1 MLSVRGGLVY
11 GIAASS
17 GVFTAYRR
25 VCKSDPP
32 PTPRLGGG
40 LMDKMDEKT
49 RIFMKISEITSV
61 IERFAPL
68 GWQESYDNA
77 GLIVGRP
84 DDEVH
89 KALLAVDVTEE
100 VLDEA
105 EAEGCD
111 IVLTH
116 HPIVFHALKRFNSAD
131 PVQRCVERAIRSRIA
146 LYACHTNL
154 DSAPGGMS
162 WRLAEMLGVGE
173 LEVLQPSEA
182 GVGVG
187 FGVVGELP
195 EAVDTVEFM
204 RFIQQRL
211 GVKAIRHSDTATSA
225 VRRVAVC
232 TGAGASLIGDARR
245 AGADIYI
252 TADLKYN
259 DFMAPDKALTVA
271 DIGHFES
278 EYCAIELLFDILSKN
293 LCTFAVRKSER
304 SRNPVNYLV

>member
-1 MLSVRGGLVY
+1 M
-11 GIAASS
+11 II
-17 GVFTAYRR
+17 
-25 VCKSDPP
+25 KQ
-32 PTPRLGGG
+32 
-40 LMDKMDEKT
+40 
-49 RIFMKISEITSV
+49 ITDV

-68 GWQESYDNA
+68 EWQESYDNA

-111 IVLTH
+111 LVITH
-116 HPIVFHALKRFNSAD
+116 HPIVFRALKRFNSAD
-131 PVQRCVERAIRSRIA
+131 PVERCVERAIRSRIA

-162 WRLAEMLGVGE
+162 WRLAEMLGVGN
-173 LEVLQPSEA
+173 LRVLQPSETGDGA
-182 GVGVG
+182 G

-204 RFIQQRL
+204 RIIQRRL
-211 GVKAIRHSDTATSA
+211 EVSVVRYSDIATSG

-232 TGAGASLIGDARR
+232 TGAGASLIGEARR

-252 TADLKYN
+252 MT
-259 DFMAPDKALTVA
+259 PDKALTVA

-278 EYCAIELLFDILSKN
+278 EYCAIQLIFDILSKN
-293 LCTFAVRKSER
+293 LFTFAVRKSER

>member
-1 MLSVRGGLVY
+1 
-11 GIAASS
+11 
-17 GVFTAYRR
+17 
-25 VCKSDPP
+25 
-32 PTPRLGGG
+32 
-40 LMDKMDEKT
+40 
-49 RIFMKISEITSV
+49 MKISQITEV

-116 HPIVFHALKRFNSAD
+116 HPIIFHALKRFNSAD

-154 DSAPGGMS
+154 DSAPEGMS
-162 WRLAEMLGVGE
+162 WRLAEILGVGN
-173 LEVLQPSEA
+173 LGVLQPSEA
-182 GVGVG
+182 GEGVG

-195 EAVDTVEFM
+195 EAVDTVEFIQ
-204 RFIQQRL
+204 FIRRKL
-211 GVKAIRHSDTATSA
+211 GVKVVRSSDTATSA

-232 TGAGASLIGDARR
+232 TGAGASLIGEARR

-259 DFMAPDKALTVA
+259 DFMTPDKVLTVA

>member
-1 MLSVRGGLVY
+1 
-11 GIAASS
+11 
-17 GVFTAYRR
+17 
-25 VCKSDPP
+25 
-32 PTPRLGGG
+32 
-40 LMDKMDEKT
+40 
-49 RIFMKISEITSV
+49 MKISQITEV

-77 GLIVGRP
+77 GLIVGTP

-116 HPIVFHALKRFNSAD
+116 HPIIFHALKRFNSAD

-154 DSAPGGMS
+154 DSAPEGMS
-162 WRLAEMLGVGE
+162 WRLAEILGVGN
-173 LEVLQPSEA
+173 LGVLQPSEA
-182 GVGVG
+182 GEGVG
-187 FGVVGELP
+187 FGVVGELS
-195 EAVDTVEFM
+195 ESVDTVEFM
-204 RFIQQRL
+204 QFIRRKL
-211 GVKAIRHSDTATSA
+211 GVKVVRYSDTATSA

-232 TGAGASLIGDARR
+232 TGAGASLIGEARR

-259 DFMAPDKALTVA
+259 DFMTPDKVLTVA